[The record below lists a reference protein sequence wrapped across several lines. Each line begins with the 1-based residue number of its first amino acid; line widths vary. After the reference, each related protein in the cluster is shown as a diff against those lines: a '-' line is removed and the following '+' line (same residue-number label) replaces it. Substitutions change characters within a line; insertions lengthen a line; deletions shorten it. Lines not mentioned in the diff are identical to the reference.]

1 MSYSFYF
8 FLILT
13 LFLVFVGWLLK
24 CIIDFKNQK
33 IKTIK
38 NTTTDIGIG
47 VVFSFILLIFI
58 FDKMDF
64 NTIQYSKWSF
74 CIYLILALVVSF
86 IYDQVWDRQATAIQN
101 KEPMGAKRLSF
112 ALGWGLLNSFV
123 FYLIGSS
130 FLFQLGNYYFHS
142 ETAINC
148 KIVEA
153 GETYSR
159 HRTSYYY
166 SIEPINERW
175 EETLLPIDK
184 DSIGEMDLFSLD
196 LTQRMCVPLALM
208 FPKNDDITFRSDIKN
223 YKRQSELI
231 GDTIEVGFLK
241 GYFGDIARGK
251 NPFLS
256 EEEEV
261 KK

>member
-8 FLILT
+8 FLTLI
-13 LFLVFVGWLLK
+13 LFLVFEGRIIK
-24 CIIDFKNQK
+24 CIIDFRNQK
-33 IKTIK
+33 LNTIEKTTIV
-38 NTTTDIGIG
+38 ISG
-47 VVFSFILLIFI
+47 VTILSIIPTIILC
-58 FDKMDF
+58 DTDF
-64 NTIQYSKWSF
+64 NTFLYPQWPSF
-74 CIYLILALVVSF
+74 SFLFFELALLM
-86 IYDQVWDRQATAIQN
+86 IYDQVWNRQAIAIQN
-101 KEPMGAKRLSF
+101 KEPMDARRFSL
-112 ALGWGLLNSFV
+112 ALGWGLLNSFA
-123 FYLIGSS
+123 FYLYGSS
-130 FLFQLGNYYFHS
+130 ILFQLGNYYFHS

-153 GETYSR
+153 GETYGR

-196 LTQRMCVPLALM
+196 LTQRMCVPLVLM
-208 FPKNDDITFRSDIKN
+208 FPKNDDIKFTSDIKN